1 MRRRDFI
8 SLVGGAAAA
17 WPLGARAQQAALPVI
32 GYLSPLDPEPTSYLV
47 AAFRKGLSEAGYVEG
62 QNVAIEYRW
71 GRHESDRFPELAADL
86 VRRKVAVITTM
97 GSNAVARAA
106 KAATTSIP
114 IVFAVGDDPVKNG
127 LVAALNRPG
136 GNVTGVTS
144 MNTDIGPKWLE
155 LLHELL
161 PAARRFAVLVNSED
175 RMGAQSMITQV
186 QAAALTNDLQIV
198 VLFAST
204 SRELDEAVAHLAQL
218 RAEALL
224 IMPDA
229 LFLDRR
235 EQIATLA
242 LSHRV
247 PAIYAIPAFPQAG
260 GLMSYGSSFAEVL
273 SQVGTYAGRIL
284 KGEKPGELPVL
295 RSTKFELVINLKT
308 AKAIGLTI
316 PPTFLARADEVIE

>member
-1 MRRRDFI
+1 MT
-8 SLVGGAAAA
+8 LVGGAAAA
-17 WPLGARAQQAALPVI
+17 WPLGARAQPAAVPIV
-32 GYLSPLDPEPTSYLV
+32 GYLSPLDPEASANLV
-47 AAFRKGLSEAGYVEG
+47 AAFRDGLSEAGYVDG
-62 QNVAIEYRW
+62 RNVAIEFRW
-71 GRHESDRFPELAADL
+71 GRHESDRLPELATDL
-86 VRRKVAVITTM
+86 VRRQVAVITTM
-97 GSNAVARAA
+97 GSDAAARAA

-136 GNVTGVTS
+136 GNVTGVTT
-144 MNTDIGPKWLE
+144 MNIDIGPKWLE

-175 RMGAQSMITQV
+175 RLGAQSMITQV

-204 SRELDEAVAHLAQL
+204 DRELDEAVPQLAQL
-218 RAEALL
+218 RAEGLL

-229 LFLDRR
+229 LFLDHR
-235 EQIATLA
+235 EHIATLA

-247 PAIYAIPAFPQAG
+247 PAIYAIRAFPEAG
-260 GLMSYGSSFAEVL
+260 GLMSYGSSFAEVHR
-273 SQVGTYAGRIL
+273 QVGAYAGRIL
-284 KGEKPGELPVL
+284 KGEKPAELPVL

-308 AKAIGLTI
+308 AKAFGLTI
-316 PPTFLARADEVIE
+316 PPTLLARADGVIE